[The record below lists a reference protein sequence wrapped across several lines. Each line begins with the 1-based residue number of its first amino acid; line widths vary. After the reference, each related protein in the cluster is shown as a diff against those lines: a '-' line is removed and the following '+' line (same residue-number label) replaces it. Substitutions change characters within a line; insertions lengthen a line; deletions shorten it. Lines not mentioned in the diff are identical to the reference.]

1 MLERRLVTAAFLF
14 LHIVSVSRSLAAL
27 RFVFFKSTKI
37 VELFFNY
44 SFYFSFNF
52 EYFFMNVASSNSG
65 SADLL
70 DTGLAALTMI
80 AGHYRIAACPKQVSR
95 ELALTGCAGG
105 DDVQRAAKMIG
116 LKSRCVKVLDQKRL
130 SDLPVPA
137 IASLQDGSFMLF
149 VGETSQGQYKL
160 VDPVSFASQ
169 NLTMEELLALTNGAF
184 LLVQKRLI
192 GPGASPENFGFRWFL
207 PSLFRYKR
215 AFGHVLVASLF
226 IQLFALV
233 TPLFFQVVVDKVL
246 AHRSYSTLIVLVVG
260 LAAIGLF
267 DVILQYLRTYALSHT
282 TNRIDVE
289 LGQRLFRHMM
299 NLPLSYFE
307 TRAAGQTVA
316 RVRELET
323 IRDFLTGQGLFSGL
337 DLIFTFVFIFVLFC
351 YSSTLAW
358 IVVASIPF
366 YIAIGVLIRPFLK
379 ESIDEKFDRGAY
391 SQQLLV
397 ETVVGIQTLKASS
410 VEPVV
415 AAQWEE
421 RLAAYVRASFVATML
436 SAKGQNAIQ
445 YVSKITSAALLL
457 FGAQA
462 VINGELSVGALVA
475 FNMIAGQVSQPILR
489 LSQLWQ
495 DFQQVQ
501 VSISRLADI
510 LNAPQEPRPSVP
522 VNLPAPKG
530 SMTFKSV
537 DFRYS
542 PDAQNALKDISLSI
556 NPGEVIGIVGPS
568 GSGKSTLT
576 KLVQRFYIPNNG
588 QIFIDGQDVAQVD
601 PAWLRSHIG
610 VVLQEN
616 MLFNRTIHDNIA
628 LATPGMTRE
637 AVICMAKLSGADE
650 FIAKLP
656 RGYDTLIEERGAN
669 LSGGQRQRLAI
680 ARALATNPP
689 ILILDEATSALDYE
703 SERIILANM
712 REIVRGRTVIIIAH
726 RLATVRNCNRI
737 VGMKDGCVVETGT
750 HDQLLSQVDGL
761 YAHLW
766 RLQSGSD
773 AS

>member
-1 MLERRLVTAAFLF
+1 MDNG
-14 LHIVSVSRSLAAL
+14 SVD
-27 RFVFFKSTKI
+27 
-37 VELFFNY
+37 VELDNRP
-44 SFYFSFNF
+44 SEVSS
-52 EYFFMNVASSNSG
+52 ERSVDSGLIALVA
-65 SADLL
+65 
-70 DTGLAALTMI
+70 I
-80 AGHYRIAACPKQVSR
+80 AGYYRISSRPELLSR
-95 ELALTGCAGG
+95 ELALSGAASATDIA
-105 DDVQRAAKMIG
+105 RASKSIG
-116 LKSRCVKVLDQKRL
+116 LKSRLVTVRDAKRL
-130 SDLPVPA
+130 TTLPVPA
-137 IASLQDGSFMLF
+137 IACLTDGSFAIF
-149 VGETSQGQYKL
+149 GG
-160 VDPVSFASQ
+160 VSPAGMCRVVNPIDFKSREVTVA
-169 NLTMEELLALTNGAF
+169 ELLQFTGGTF
-184 LLVQKRLI
+184 ILVQRRFA
-192 GPGASPENFGFRWFL
+192 GAGVSRESFGFRWFL
-207 PSLFRYKR
+207 PSIWRYRK
-215 AFGHVLVASLF
+215 AFGHVLLASLF
-226 IQLFALV
+226 VQLFALV

-246 AHRSYSTLIVLVVG
+246 AHRSYSTLIVLVAG

-267 DVILQYLRTYALSHT
+267 DVFLQYLRTYALSHT

-289 LGQRLFRHMM
+289 LGRRLFRHMM

-323 IRDFLTGQGLFSGL
+323 IRNFLTGQGLFSGL
-337 DLIFTFVFIFVLFC
+337 DMIFTVIFIFVLFC
-351 YSSTLAW
+351 YSTKLAW

-366 YIAIGVLIRPFLK
+366 YLAIGFFIRPFLK
-379 ESIDEKFDRGAY
+379 ERIDEKFDRGAY

-397 ETVVGIQTLKASS
+397 ETVVGVQTLKASA

-415 AAQWEE
+415 AKDWEE
-421 RLAAYVRASFVATML
+421 RLASYVHSSFAATML
-436 SAKGQNAIQ
+436 AAKGQNAIQ
-445 YVSKITSAALLL
+445 YVSKVTSAALLL

-462 VINGELSVGALVA
+462 VINGELTVGALVA

-510 LNAPQEPRPSVP
+510 LNSPTEPRPQVP
-522 VNLPAPKG
+522 LALPAPKG
-530 SMTFKSV
+530 AIDFKSV
-537 DFRYS
+537 TFRYS
-542 PDAQNALKDISLSI
+542 PDGQDVLKDIKFSVR
-556 NPGEVIGIVGPS
+556 PGEVIGIVGPS

-588 QIFIDGQDVAQVD
+588 QVFIDGQDIAQID
-601 PAWLRSHIG
+601 PSWLRQSIG

-628 LATPGMTRE
+628 LANPAMSRE
-637 AVICMAKLSGADE
+637 GVMRMAKLSGADE
-650 FIAKLP
+650 FISKLP

-726 RLATVRNCNRI
+726 RLATVRHCNRI
-737 VGMKDGCVVETGT
+737 IGMTEGRIVEEGT
-750 HDQLLSQVDGL
+750 HKALLEREGGL

-766 RLQSGSD
+766 KLQTGSNEQ
-773 AS
+773 